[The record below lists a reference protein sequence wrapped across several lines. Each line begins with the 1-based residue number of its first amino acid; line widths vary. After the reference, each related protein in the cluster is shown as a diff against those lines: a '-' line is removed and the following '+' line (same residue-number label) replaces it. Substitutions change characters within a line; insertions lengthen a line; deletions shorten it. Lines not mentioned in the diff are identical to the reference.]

1 MTRAHARSSVGAVKS
16 RFRALTPAALL
27 LVTLLWPG
35 SARAQQAA
43 PAADRWEKDIAAFEA
58 SDQASPAPR
67 GEIVFVGSSTIRRW
81 DLAAYFPD
89 LKAINRGFGGSEMAD
104 ATRYVDRLVIPYS
117 PRLVVVY
124 SGDNDIGA
132 TTSEQIAISFERFAR
147 AVHAKLP
154 QTRIVIIGIKPSP
167 LRWAQVDRMRM
178 ANAMIRAFCERDDR
192 IAYVDVDQAL
202 LGWDEKPRR
211 ELYVEDG
218 LHLSPP
224 GYQIFT
230 ALLRPFLAPPQ
241 PAAAARPSSN

>member
-1 MTRAHARSSVGAVKS
+1 MMFTS
-16 RFRALTPAALL
+16 LLIAALS
-27 LVTLLWPG
+27 WPG
-35 SARAQQAA
+35 ASLAQQTA
-43 PAADRWEKDIAAFEA
+43 PAPDRWEKDMAAFEA
-58 SDQASPAPR
+58 ADQTAPQPK
-67 GEIVFVGSSTIRRW
+67 GEIVFIGSSTIRRW
-81 DLAAYFPD
+81 DLPAYFPD
-89 LKAINRGFGGSEMAD
+89 LKTINRGFGGSEMAD
-104 ATRYVDRLVIPYS
+104 ATRYVDRIVLPYS

-124 SGDNDIGA
+124 SGDNDIGS

-178 ANAMIRAFCERDDR
+178 ANTMIRAFCERDDR

-218 LHLSPP
+218 LHLSPQ
-224 GYQIFT
+224 GYQVFA
-230 ALLRPFLAPPQ
+230 ALLRPFLAPAQTVSPT
-241 PAAAARPSSN
+241 RTSSN